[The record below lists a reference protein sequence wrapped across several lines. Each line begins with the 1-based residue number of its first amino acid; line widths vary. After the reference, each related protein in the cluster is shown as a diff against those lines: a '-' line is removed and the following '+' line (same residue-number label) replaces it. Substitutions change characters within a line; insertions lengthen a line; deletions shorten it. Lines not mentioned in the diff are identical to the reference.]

1 MNKADP
7 AHCRRFVPAA
17 IAADMAN
24 FGVQVTRAD
33 GTVRS
38 DTKQGLSSLGR
49 HLFLYGRVGRLI
61 YCVSRSTCH
70 GFRCIQGSSTG
81 RALSTIV
88 YPEQRSPSLD
98 LGRRRR

>member
-1 MNKADP
+1 MSQADP
-7 AHCRRFVPAA
+7 AHCHRFVPAA

-24 FGVQVTRAD
+24 FGAQVTRAD

-38 DTKQGLSSLGR
+38 DTKQGSSSLGR
-49 HLFLYGRVGRLI
+49 HLFLYRRVGRLI

-81 RALSTIV
+81 RALLTIV
-88 YPEQRSPSLD
+88 CPEQKSLSLD
-98 LGRRRR
+98 HGRRRH